1 MHQKFLMIPV
11 VFASLAGLMGV
22 AQSSE
27 FVDPANSARVRVYQ
41 EADIT
46 LYPGEYCYGSD
57 NPQAIHATASLF
69 SMLGLSKR
77 EGMPQTEDIPGS
89 YNEYVI
95 QAGKPVTVMLQWQA
109 EKNGVQASCGPL
121 GSTFFP
127 QAGLNYDV
135 TIGYAGNCFVQ
146 IRELYETSPGKAE
159 AKMAPSSYSYVCSS
173 K

>member
-11 VFASLAGLMGV
+11 VFAALAGLM
-22 AQSSE
+22 AAAHAAES
-27 FVDPANSARVRVYQ
+27 VDPENSARVRVYQ

-57 NPQAIHATASLF
+57 NPAAIHASASLF
-69 SMLGLSKR
+69 SMLGMSKR
-77 EGMPQTEDIPGS
+77 EGMPETGDIPGS
-89 YNEYVI
+89 YSEYVI

-109 EKNGVQASCGPL
+109 EKDGVQARCGPL

-127 QAGLNYDV
+127 QAGKSYDV
-135 TIGYAGNCFVQ
+135 TMGYAGNCFVQ
-146 IRELYETSPGKAE
+146 IRELYETSPGKAG
-159 AKMAPSSYSYVCSS
+159 AKMAASIYSFACAG